1 MPRGNRP
8 GRRLR
13 EGRTAARLAGAA
25 AVAGILLAVLALTA
39 SAHATLLF
47 TSPADGS
54 AVPAAPAVITLTF
67 NENVSFSGTPVTLA
81 DAGGRR
87 EGLGV
92 PRLSQGRSLVTVPV
106 AERLPDGVYTV
117 TWQVISADGDLVG
130 SQFRFAV
137 GPAPATLASTAA
149 AAPSSPGQWPTA
161 LLRWLLF
168 AGLAVALGGLAGR
181 ALGAWFRGG
190 ADGTP
195 AGTARGPLPAPWA
208 LGGSLLGAAASAGLA
223 VLDLGSGSLAAGLE
237 HFSVPRLVSG
247 SAGVIIAVEFAAFA
261 CAAVLARL
269 RRPAWAAVPLLAVV
283 VAEGLRAHPE
293 DVVPAG
299 GALLTWAHLLAA
311 ALWAGMLLYVVR
323 AAVAW
328 RASPAAVHGLVKAY
342 ARVAAGLFVLVVG
355 TGVIE
360 ALLLVPLADLF
371 TTDYGRVLVIKA
383 ALVGTAAALAVA
395 GRLWLRR
402 TPAAGAGPARVTR
415 IEAGTLAAV
424 LAAAAALTTFAAPSL
439 ATSGGSLPFPP
450 PASGPVVPLGG
461 LAGEVS
467 IYAAASAGQLVLT
480 LSAPEENGAAHPQYT
495 ASVTLTA
502 PGGRAKA
509 VQLRG
514 CGPGCFVAPVNWAR
528 GDNLLTIR
536 AAASGWAGGTA
547 SLDVPWPPAP
557 GTTALSR
564 TLALLRKV
572 PAMTV
577 YERVTSDTAGSSGS
591 ADHIPVSGARFLSV
605 EPYASGVAPFADL
618 ADEAGGE
625 HLLLLGFPGDSIAVA
640 LTLDASGKII
650 RETLTDPGHLITR
663 GFAYPEK

>member
-1 MPRGNRP
+1 MMPPGNRP
-8 GRRLR
+8 GLRLR
-13 EGRTAARLAGAA
+13 AGRTAARLACAV
-25 AVAGILLAVLALTA
+25 AVAGILLAVLAPQA

-67 NENVSFSGTPVTLA
+67 NEKVSFSGTPVTLA
-81 DAGGRR
+81 GAGGRK
-87 EGLGV
+87 EGLGA

-137 GPAPATLASTAA
+137 GPSPATLGSIAAA

-181 ALGAWFRGG
+181 ALGAWLRGG
-190 ADGTP
+190 AGGTP
-195 AGTARGPLPAPWA
+195 AGTVRGSLPAPWA

-223 VLDLGSGSLAAGLE
+223 AIDLGSGSLASGLE
-237 HFSVPRLVSG
+237 HFSIPRLLAG
-247 SAGVIIAVEFAAFA
+247 TAGVIIAVEFAAFA

-293 DVVPAG
+293 DVVPAA
-299 GALLTWAHLLAA
+299 GALLTGAHLLAA
-311 ALWAGMLLYVVR
+311 ALWAGLLLYVVR

-328 RASPAAVHGLVKAY
+328 RASPAAVHGLIKAY
-342 ARVAAGLFVLVVG
+342 ARVAAWLFVLVVA

-383 ALVGTAAALAVA
+383 ALVGAAAALAVA

-402 TPAAGAGPARVTR
+402 KPAAGAGPARVTR
-415 IEAGTLAAV
+415 IEAGTLAVV

-439 ATSGGSLPFPP
+439 ATSGGSLPFAP

-461 LAGEVS
+461 LAGDVS

-480 LSAPEENGAAHPQYT
+480 LSAPEESGAPSLSTQSRSRSPPRGARRQRSRCAAAGRA
-495 ASVTLTA
+495 ASSPP
-502 PGGRAKA
+502 PGGRAA
-509 VQLRG
+509 
-514 CGPGCFVAPVNWAR
+514 
-528 GDNLLTIR
+528 
-536 AAASGWAGGTA
+536 
-547 SLDVPWPPAP
+547 
-557 GTTALSR
+557 TTC
-564 TLALLRKV
+564 
-572 PAMTV
+572 
-577 YERVTSDTAGSSGS
+577 
-591 ADHIPVSGARFLSV
+591 
-605 EPYASGVAPFADL
+605 
-618 ADEAGGE
+618 
-625 HLLLLGFPGDSIAVA
+625 
-640 LTLDASGKII
+640 
-650 RETLTDPGHLITR
+650 
-663 GFAYPEK
+663 

>member
-1 MPRGNRP
+1 MPPGNRP
-8 GRRLR
+8 GHRLR
-13 EGRTAARLAGAA
+13 AGRTAARLAGAV
-25 AVAGILLAVLALTA
+25 AVAGILLAVLAPAA

-54 AVPAAPAVITLTF
+54 AVPASPAVITLTF
-67 NENVSFSGTPVTLA
+67 NENVSFTGTPATLA
-81 DAGGRR
+81 DAGGHRL
-87 EGLGV
+87 GLGA
-92 PRLSQGRSLVTVPV
+92 PRLSRGRSVLALPVTG
-106 AERLPDGVYTV
+106 RLPDGVYTV

-137 GPAPATLASTAA
+137 GPAPATLGSIAA

-190 ADGTP
+190 ASGAP
-195 AGTARGPLPAPWA
+195 AGTARSPLPAPWA

-223 VLDLGSGSLAAGLE
+223 ALDLGSGSLASGLE
-237 HFSVPRLVSG
+237 HFSVPRLVAG
-247 SAGVIIAVEFAAFA
+247 NAGVIIAVEFAAFA

-342 ARVAAGLFVLVVG
+342 ARIAAWLFVLVVA

-402 TPAAGAGPARVTR
+402 RPAPGAGPARVTR
-415 IEAGTLAAV
+415 IEAGTLAVV

-439 ATSGGSLPFPP
+439 ATSGGSLPFAP

-461 LAGEVS
+461 LAGDVS

-480 LSAPEENGAAHPQYT
+480 LSAPEENGAAQPQYT

-502 PGGRAKA
+502 PDGTAKA
-509 VQLRG
+509 VPVRG
-514 CGPGCFVAPVNWAR
+514 CGQGCFVAPVKWAR

-536 AAASGWAGGTA
+536 STASGWAGGTA

-557 GTTALSR
+557 GTAELRHAL
-564 TLALLRKV
+564 TLLRQAR
-572 PAMTV
+572 AMTV
-577 YERVTSDTAGSSGS
+577 YERVTSDTALSYGSTDKIPISG
-591 ADHIPVSGARFLSV
+591 PQFLST
-605 EPYASGVAPFADL
+605 EPYADGVAPVADV
-618 ADEAGGE
+618 AAEAGGE

-640 LTLDASGKII
+640 LTLDPSGRII
-650 RETLTDPGHLITR
+650 RETLTDPGHMITR